1 MSNFFLNVHVATP
14 ACKVVALLPYYRQ
27 SENENKIKF
36 LKVVKYYFNV
46 FFTTRSNRF
55 LNYTSHLYCLCSIKL
70 DSIVDLNNTTCT
82 CFLQSNE

>member
-1 MSNFFLNVHVATP
+1 MHVHVATP
-14 ACKVVALLPYYRQ
+14 ACKVVALLAYYRQ

-55 LNYTSHLYCLCSIKL
+55 L
-70 DSIVDLNNTTCT
+70 
-82 CFLQSNE
+82 

>member
-1 MSNFFLNVHVATP
+1 MHVHVATS
-14 ACKVVALLPYYRQ
+14 ACKVVALLAYYRQ

-55 LNYTSHLYCLCSIKL
+55 LNYTLTSTAF
-70 DSIVDLNNTTCT
+70 VQLNWIA
-82 CFLQSNE
+82 L